1 MQLVRFAA
9 TQGGNARLGA
19 LTPRGI
25 LDLATA
31 VELHHLSQGHE
42 PSSLPG
48 SPADL
53 FRPENVDL
61 LALVRTVAGWAQ
73 AQGSASVGALFLQLD
88 AVRLLAP
95 VGRPPKILCIGLN
108 YRDHC
113 VEQGHPIPKTP
124 VVFAKFGT
132 SVCDP
137 DGAIR
142 RPRVTKE
149 LDYEAELGVVIGRGG
164 RHISEERALEHVAGY
179 LNLNDVTAR
188 DLQRLDGQWVRGKSC
203 DTFAPMGPALVTAD
217 EVPDPQ
223 NLAVRC
229 RVNGQTV
236 QESNTNQMIFTVAHL
251 VAFVSEFTTLETGD
265 VIATGTPPGVGVW
278 KKPPQFLQP
287 GDRVEVEIEGLGVL
301 RNSVEDE
308 D

>member
-1 MQLVRFAA
+1 MQFVRFAA
-9 TQGGNARLGA
+9 AQGGNPRLGV
-19 LTPRGI
+19 LTPRGV
-25 LDLATA
+25 LDLATGLD
-31 VELHHLSQGHE
+31 LHHLAQGHE
-42 PSSLPG
+42 PLALPD

-53 FRPENVDL
+53 FRPENADL
-61 LALVRTVAGWAQ
+61 LALVRTVTDWALDNARLQ
-73 AQGSASVGALFLQLD
+73 PLFLQRD
-88 AVRLLAP
+88 SVRLLAP

-113 VEQGHPIPKTP
+113 IEQGHAIPKTP

-132 SVCDP
+132 AVCDP
-137 DGAIR
+137 DAPVR
-142 RPRVTKE
+142 RPRVTRE

-164 RHISEERALEHVAGY
+164 RHIAEERALEHVAGY
-179 LNLNDVTAR
+179 LNFNDVTAR
-188 DLQRLDGQWVRGKSC
+188 DLQRLDGQWVRAKSC

-223 NLAVRC
+223 NLAIRC
-229 RVNGQTV
+229 RVNGQVV

-251 VAFVSEFTTLETGD
+251 VSFASEFTTLETGD

-278 KKPPQFLQP
+278 RKPPQFLQP

-301 RNSVEDE
+301 RNPVEE
-308 D
+308 EE